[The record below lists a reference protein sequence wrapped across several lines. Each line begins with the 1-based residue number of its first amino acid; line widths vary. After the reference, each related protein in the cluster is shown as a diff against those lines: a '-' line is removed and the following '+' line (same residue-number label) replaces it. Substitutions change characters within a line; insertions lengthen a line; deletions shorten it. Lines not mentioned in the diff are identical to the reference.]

1 MDETMEQVA
10 HENNALTFA
19 CVFLIVAVVAVLI
32 MRHRAHLAALNNKT
46 PNAPTGETI
55 TADITT

>member
-1 MDETMEQVA
+1 MDDLEQVA
-10 HENNALTFA
+10 HENKALAIA
-19 CVFLIVAVVAVLI
+19 CVILIVAVVAVLI
-32 MRHRAHLAALNNKT
+32 MRHRASLAALNIKT